1 MAGNPFEYINNIT
14 SGRQNMIRES
24 DDPFVAEKE
33 YPAFMANR
41 GLSYFIDTIM
51 YANDMNRH
59 ASLDGIMQYEYLYY
73 SVPKKKR
80 FTKWSKPDKSEEV
93 ALVSEYYGYSKK
105 RAEEAL
111 RLLTP
116 DQLTTIRKV
125 LDKGGKS

>member
-1 MAGNPFEYINNIT
+1 MAGNPWDYINNIT
-14 SGRQNMIRES
+14 TGKVNLIRES
-24 DDPFVAEKE
+24 DDPFTAEKE

-51 YANDMNRH
+51 YANDMNQH
-59 ASLDGIMQYEYLYY
+59 ASLDNLLQYEYLYY

-80 FTKWSKPDKSEEV
+80 FTKWSKPDKSEDV
-93 ALVSEYYGYSKK
+93 AFVSEYFGYSKK

-116 DQLTTIRKV
+116 VQLDQIKQT
-125 LDKGGKS
+125 LDKGGR